1 MNNLNN
7 VQKISLILGI
17 LSFFTFFLVGTQTE
31 EWFFEYNSQYR
42 FYDFEDVVWIS
53 LIPALIGLGSILS
66 FFLFKDK

>member
-7 VQKISLILGI
+7 IQKIALILGI
-17 LSFFTFFLVGTQTE
+17 LSFFIFFLVGSQTE

-53 LIPALIGLGSILS
+53 LIPFIIGFGSILT